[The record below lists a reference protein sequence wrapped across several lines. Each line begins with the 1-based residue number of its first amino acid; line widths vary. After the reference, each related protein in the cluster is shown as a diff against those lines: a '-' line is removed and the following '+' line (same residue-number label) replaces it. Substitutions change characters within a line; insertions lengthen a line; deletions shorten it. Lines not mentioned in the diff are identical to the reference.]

1 MYKIQKGL
9 IIQKINDKTMIF
21 DNKKSFLYTL
31 NKTASEIFRGL
42 KKGFSKEKIISLMMK
57 KYLIKKENLEKDV
70 DFLIKNLL
78 KEKIISK

>member
-9 IIQKINDKTMIF
+9 IIQKIDDKIMIF

-31 NKTASEIFRGL
+31 NKTASEIFNNL

-70 DFLIKNLL
+70 DFLIENLL